1 MPRHPIRLF
10 LSAAALLLTLV
21 ASARADVTRFD
32 LSGTVVDGT
41 GGVLP
46 GVTVTLKNVDT
57 GFVRSATTDD
67 QGRYTFTA
75 LNPTGRWT
83 LSVELQG
90 FAPQNREG
98 LEFQANTKP
107 EIDFRMGVGTLQE
120 AVTVQAS
127 APLIRT
133 RESELSTILD
143 TKQVE
148 NLPTNGRNFLSLLQT

>member
-1 MPRHPIRLF
+1 MPRTACRLL
-10 LSAAALLLTLV
+10 LSAFVFVLAV
-21 ASARADVTRFD
+21 APGAGADVTRLA
-32 LSGTVVDGT
+32 LSGVVTDVT

-46 GVTVTLKNVDT
+46 GVTVTLKNTDT
-57 GFVRSATTDD
+57 GFVRSTVTDEE
-67 QGRYTFTA
+67 GRYTFAA

-107 EIDFRMGVGTLQE
+107 EINFRLGVGTVQE

-143 TKQVE
+143 TKQ
-148 NLPTNGRNFLSLLQT
+148 